1 MSPPAYAHAA
11 TMDRWDNY
19 VSVSTSLNT
28 WFGSRVMTST
38 GILLNNAL
46 SDFAFPSGE
55 GGGGE
60 EKTANVMSRGR
71 RPLYT
76 GVPALAV
83 DVERICGQ
91 RVIVGGSGA
100 DTVRRFF
107 A

>member
-1 MSPPAYAHAA
+1 
-11 TMDRWDNY
+11 MDRWDNY

-100 DTVRRFF
+100 DTVTRFF